1 MVGTYVLF
9 LSDWSDLKIFGT
21 LLIVLAQIDLLEV
34 KNGIELD
41 QNKLVCQL
49 QTDLYISKDKNSFL
63 KGQYVGLIF
72 FKESCYVKINRFIV
86 KIKVK

>member
-1 MVGTYVLF
+1 M
-9 LSDWSDLKIFGT
+9 
-21 LLIVLAQIDLLEV
+21 QIDLLED

-49 QTDLYISKDKNSFL
+49 QTDLYISKDKNSYL
-63 KGQYVGLIF
+63 KSQYMKQTF
-72 FKESCYVKINRFIV
+72 FQESCYVKINRFIV